1 VNGRENASG
10 RWSSYP
16 LRGLLQRLSGPGRV
30 DLWFVEVAET
40 GPLGLHAACALLRCD
55 PAAPDGRRAEDWRRS
70 LIAQA
75 ALARLVAQRAGVDPE
90 TVAVGRDS
98 GGRPVVSERLG
109 LHVSIAHAGGFVACA
124 AARRPV
130 GVDIERADRPEADE
144 GLAAYVCCAGER
156 EQLAALPAAAR
167 RRALIRLWSRK
178 EALSKVLGVGLA
190 LPFDKIDVRLGRPL
204 FDGVSSAALWVRDV
218 DVAAEGYLAAVAGEG
233 NSCYLRTRRF
243 GAAD

>member
-1 VNGRENASG
+1 
-10 RWSSYP
+10 
-16 LRGLLQRLSGPGRV
+16 
-30 DLWFVEVAET
+30 
-40 GPLGLHAACALLRCD
+40 
-55 PAAPDGRRAEDWRRS
+55 
-70 LIAQA
+70 
-75 ALARLVAQRAGVDPE
+75 VAQRAGVDPE